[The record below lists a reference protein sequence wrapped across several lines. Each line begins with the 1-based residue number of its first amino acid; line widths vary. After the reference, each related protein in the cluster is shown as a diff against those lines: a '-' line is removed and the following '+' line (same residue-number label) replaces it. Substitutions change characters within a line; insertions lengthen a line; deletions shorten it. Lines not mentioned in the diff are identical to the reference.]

1 MSRFAFRA
9 KDWNGK
15 TIKGVLDLPDKAQV
29 IESVKA
35 NGLVPLD
42 VTEVKESTLNELYKK
57 FFGRVGLKEV
67 STLTRQLSTM
77 MTAGLPLTDAL
88 SLLKNQTDSNK
99 TMYGIMDYCLN
110 QVRGGQPLG
119 KTLEKYQDVFGE
131 AYVASISAGEE
142 AGVLEEILT
151 KLANS
156 IESQNEFNGKVK
168 GAMVYPV
175 IVIIGM
181 VIVAAIMMVFVI
193 PKLMGLYGDMGSKL
207 PAITVA
213 LMAVSN
219 FSAKWWFLIPLVLFG
234 FYSMF
239 KVGNQNANFRLK
251 KDTLMLKIPILGP
264 LNRKTM
270 LANTLRTL
278 SMLLAAGI
286 GLVEALRIVSKVAGN
301 EQYSQAYIKIAER
314 VQKGFSISSSFE
326 ETAIFPIIVEQM
338 VSTGESTGKLD
349 DVLLRVS
356 EYFST
361 EAEEAVKVL
370 TAAIEPLVMI
380 VLGIGV
386 GFLVVAVIMPIYNL
400 TSSF

>member
-1 MSRFAFRA
+1 
-9 KDWNGK
+9 
-15 TIKGVLDLPDKAQV
+15 
-29 IESVKA
+29 
-35 NGLVPLD
+35 
-42 VTEVKESTLNELYKK
+42 
-57 FFGRVGLKEV
+57 
-67 STLTRQLSTM
+67 
-77 MTAGLPLTDAL
+77 
-88 SLLKNQTDSNK
+88 
-99 TMYGIMDYCLN
+99 
-110 QVRGGQPLG
+110 LG
-119 KTLEKYQDVFGE
+119 KSLEKYQSVFGE

-142 AGVLEEILT
+142 AGVLEEILV

-168 GAMVYPV
+168 GAMIYPV
-175 IVIIGM
+175 IVVAGM
-181 VIVAAIMMVFVI
+181 VIVAAIMMIFVI
-193 PKLMGLYGDMGSKL
+193 PKLLGLYVDMGSQM

-213 LMAVSN
+213 LMSISN
-219 FSAKWWFLIPLVLFG
+219 FSARWWFLLPIVAFGAYSVLR
-234 FYSMF
+234 
-239 KVGNQNANFRLK
+239 VGNQNADFRLK

-286 GLVEALRIVSKVAGN
+286 GLVEALRIVAKVAGN
-301 EQYSQAYIKIAER
+301 EQYCQAFIKIAER

-338 VSTGESTGKLD
+338 VSTGEATGKLD

-361 EAEEAVKVL
+361 EAGEAVKAL
-370 TAAIEPLVMI
+370 TSAIEPLVMI

-400 TSSF
+400 TSQF

>member
-15 TIKGVLDLPDKAQV
+15 TIKGILDLPDKAQV

-35 NGLVPLD
+35 NGLVPLE
-42 VTEVKESTLNELYKK
+42 VAEVKESAVNELYKK

-67 STLTRQLSTM
+67 ATLTRQLSTM

-88 SLLKNQTDSNK
+88 SLLKNQTDSNR
-99 TMYGIMDYCLN
+99 TMYEIMDYCLN

-219 FSAKWWFLIPLVLFG
+219 FSAKWWFLLPVLLFG
-234 FYSMF
+234 VYSIVR
-239 KVGNQNANFRLK
+239 VGNQNADFRLK
-251 KDTLMLKIPILGP
+251 KDTLLLKIPILGP

-286 GLVEALRIVSKVAGN
+286 GLVEALRIVAKVASN

-326 ETAIFPIIVEQM
+326 ETTIFPIIVEQM